1 MSEHDWLE
9 PLDRRIKQ
17 TREETEA
24 IKKET
29 AAIMNLIATF
39 KVPVTFSLSIEQ
51 QKEARQ
57 AVNCFYLGDPECNV
71 LNPETMQYEAK
82 YPQKETSEFK
92 KACRNVAQ
100 ATTEYLTIGL
110 DSSGRLSILNP

>member
-1 MSEHDWLE
+1 MSEHNWLE
-9 PLDRRIKQ
+9 PLDHRIKQ
-17 TREETEA
+17 VRKETEV

-57 AVNCFYLGDPECNV
+57 AVNCFYLGDSECNV
-71 LNPETMQYEAK
+71 LNSETMQYEAK
-82 YPQKETSEFK
+82 YPQKETPEFK
-92 KACRNVAQ
+92 EASRNVAQ
-100 ATTEYLTIGL
+100 TTTEYLTIGL
-110 DSSGRLSILNP
+110 DSSGRLFIL

>member
-1 MSEHDWLE
+1 MSEHNWLE

-17 TREETEA
+17 TREETGV

-92 KACRNVAQ
+92 KACRNLVQ
-100 ATTEYLTIGL
+100 DTTEYLTIGL
-110 DSSGRLSILNP
+110 GSSGRLFILNP